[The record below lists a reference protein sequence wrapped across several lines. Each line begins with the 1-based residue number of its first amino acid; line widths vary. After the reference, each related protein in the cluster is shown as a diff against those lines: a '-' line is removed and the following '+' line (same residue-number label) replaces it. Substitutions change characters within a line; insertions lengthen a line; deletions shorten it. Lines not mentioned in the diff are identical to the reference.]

1 MNYLIAILIILNLL
15 SFVTFGIDKYL
26 AIRKKRRLSENRLLL
41 LTIVG
46 GSVGSLA
53 GQKLF
58 NHKTS
63 KFKGVLWVVLVTHIF
78 VFGAVLWRGY

>member
-15 SFVTFGIDKYL
+15 SFVTFGIDKYR
-26 AIRKKRRLSENRLLL
+26 AIRKKRRISENRLLL
-41 LTIVG
+41 LAILG
-46 GSVGSLA
+46 GSVGSIA

-63 KFKGVLWVVLVTHIF
+63 KFKGVLWVVLVTHIL
-78 VFGAVLWRGY
+78 VFGAILGGGY

>member
-15 SFVTFGIDKYL
+15 SFVTFGIDKYR
-26 AIRKKRRLSENRLLL
+26 AIRKKRRISENRLLL
-41 LTIVG
+41 LAILG
-46 GSVGSLA
+46 GSVGSIA

-63 KFKGVLWVVLVTHIF
+63 KFKGVLWVVLVTHIL
-78 VFGAVLWRGY
+78 VFGAILGSGY

>member
-26 AIRKKRRLSENRLLL
+26 SIHKKRRISEKRLLL
-41 LTIVG
+41 LTILG
-46 GSVGSLA
+46 GSIGSVA

-58 NHKTS
+58 NHKTQ
-63 KFKGVLWVVLVTHIF
+63 KFKGVLWVVLAVHLL
-78 VFGAVLWRGY
+78 VFGLFFMKI

>member
-15 SFVTFGIDKYL
+15 SLVTFGIDKYL
-26 AIRKKRRLSENRLLL
+26 AIHKKRRVSENRLLL
-41 LTIVG
+41 LTILG

-58 NHKTS
+58 NHKTR
-63 KFKGVLWVVLVTHIF
+63 KFKGVLWVALLIHIL
-78 VFGAVLWRGY
+78 VFGAIIGSGY

>member
-26 AIRKKRRLSENRLLL
+26 SIHKKRRISENRLLL
-41 LTIVG
+41 LAIFG
-46 GSVGSLA
+46 GSVGALA

-58 NHKTS
+58 NHKTQ
-63 KFKGVLWVVLVTHIF
+63 KFKGVLSVVLVVHLL
-78 VFGAVLWRGY
+78 VFGVFFMKI